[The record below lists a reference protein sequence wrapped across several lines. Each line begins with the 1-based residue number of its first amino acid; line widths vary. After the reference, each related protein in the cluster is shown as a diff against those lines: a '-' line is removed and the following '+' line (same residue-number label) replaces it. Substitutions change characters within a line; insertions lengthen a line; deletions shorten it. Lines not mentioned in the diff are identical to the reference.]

1 MSLYTLSFYLTFI
14 LFFLKLRVTF
24 IKKNIYLKL
33 PYDLFFPFHL
43 KEEREREREFKITR
57 NLDFIG
63 RADNS
68 VQSPSSSQIYWILNI
83 SLFIYRFTY

>member
-43 KEEREREREFKITR
+43 KEERERER
-57 NLDFIG
+57 
-63 RADNS
+63 
-68 VQSPSSSQIYWILNI
+68 V
-83 SLFIYRFTY
+83 